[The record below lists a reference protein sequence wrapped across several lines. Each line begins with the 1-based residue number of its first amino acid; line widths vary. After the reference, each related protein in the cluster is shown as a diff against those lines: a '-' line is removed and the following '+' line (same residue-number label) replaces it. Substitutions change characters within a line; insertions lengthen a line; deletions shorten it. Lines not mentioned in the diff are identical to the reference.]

1 MSPFKSL
8 FAAVLVMTVPL
19 AACSKEPAPLDAQQK
34 QQMEQLVHEYLV
46 NNPEV
51 VIEAIKEF
59 QRREQVASKAKQQNA
74 MATFSD
80 DLKGS
85 PNDPIMGNVN
95 GDVTMVEF
103 FDYRCGYCKKV
114 FPDVQKLLKTD
125 GNIRLVLKE
134 FPILGPES
142 VYASRVAQAVW
153 LHQKDKYQAFHTA
166 MMLNK
171 GGLGEETVQKLAS
184 HSGVDTKALAEQ
196 MNDPLVDATLEA
208 TAKQAQAM
216 DITGTPAFIIGN
228 TLAPGAI
235 SLASMIDMVVAA
247 RKKAQGK

>member
-8 FAAVLVMTVPL
+8 IAAVLVMTVPL
-19 AACSKEPAPLDAQQK
+19 AACSKEAAPLDAQQK

-46 NNPEV
+46 KNPEV

-59 QRREQVASKAKQQNA
+59 QRREQAANQARQQNA
-74 MATFSD
+74 LATFSD

-85 PNDPIMGNVN
+85 PNDPVMGNVN

-103 FDYRCGYCKKV
+103 FDYRCGYCKRV
-114 FPDVQKLLKTD
+114 FPDVQSLLESD

-134 FPILGPES
+134 FPVLGPKS
-142 VYASRVAQAVW
+142 IYASRAAQAVW

-166 MMLNK
+166 MMMSK
-171 GGLGEETVQKLAS
+171 GGLSEEKVQKLAS
-184 HSGVDTKALAEQ
+184 DSGVDTKALVEQ

-208 TAKQAQAM
+208 NAKQAEAM
-216 DITGTPAFIIGN
+216 GITGTPAFIIGN

-235 SLASMIDMVVAA
+235 PLAAMVDMIVAA
-247 RKKAQGK
+247 RKKAHGN